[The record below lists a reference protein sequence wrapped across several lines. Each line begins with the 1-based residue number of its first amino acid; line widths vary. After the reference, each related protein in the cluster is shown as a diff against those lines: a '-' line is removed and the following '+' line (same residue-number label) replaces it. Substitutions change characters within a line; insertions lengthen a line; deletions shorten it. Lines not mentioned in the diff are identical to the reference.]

1 MKNTDKLFSIV
12 ADGGDDKQR
21 SNKTSIAKRLAM
33 AAVLAGQLAAPAHA
47 SVPTPGSLSGRIA
60 ILRDAMTRKLAPV
73 IANGPTSHEKL
84 SYPERQLAQWVNWSN
99 WGNWNNWSN
108 WDNWRNWA
116 NAWTNW
122 TNI

>member
-47 SVPTPGSLSGRIA
+47 FYQSNQRSGREPPA
-60 ILRDAMTRKLAPV
+60 RAERA
-73 IANGPTSHEKL
+73 GR
-84 SYPERQLAQWVNWSN
+84 PEHQAGTFARAKP
-99 WGNWNNWSN
+99 
-108 WDNWRNWA
+108 
-116 NAWTNW
+116 
-122 TNI
+122 